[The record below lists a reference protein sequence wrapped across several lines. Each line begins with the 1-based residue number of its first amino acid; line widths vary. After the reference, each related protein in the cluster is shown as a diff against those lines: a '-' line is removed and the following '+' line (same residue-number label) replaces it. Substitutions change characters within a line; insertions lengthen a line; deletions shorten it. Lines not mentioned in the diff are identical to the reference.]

1 MPAFVKGVFPK
12 SEKKKMGPLVCSL
25 PSEQGKNTERKE
37 EGILYVEE
45 REGSKGGQEKS
56 RKNV

>member
-1 MPAFVKGVFPK
+1 MPAFVKGIFSK
-12 SEKKKMGPLVCSL
+12 SEKNGALACSL